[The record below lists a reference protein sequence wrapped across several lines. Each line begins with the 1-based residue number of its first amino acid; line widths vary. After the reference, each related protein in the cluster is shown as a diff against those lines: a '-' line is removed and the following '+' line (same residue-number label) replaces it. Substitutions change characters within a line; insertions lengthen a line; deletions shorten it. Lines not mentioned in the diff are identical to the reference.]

1 MKKQKRS
8 KLPIL
13 FNANTLCEELNDGA
27 IKVSCNYGDKALT
40 AIDTVL
46 EKMTLDDLIKE
57 YKQDLT
63 AQKDYMYYI

>member
-1 MKKQKRS
+1 MRR
-8 KLPIL
+8 
-13 FNANTLCEELNDGA
+13 F
-27 IKVSCNYGDKALT
+27 V
-40 AIDTVL
+40 